1 MLNKKHLIG
10 TFVKKHK
17 ILSFI
22 EKLKNT
28 SKIKSK
34 DIFLFTI
41 EGNENEYLLT
51 FKTGTINRLINSFYK
66 STTLHVKNGCLF
78 SINALNKL
86 IEKENNTTINNHKD
100 YVIDWEKYR
109 DNLIIMTS
117 GKLCIYKLNRI
128 TDKNI
133 ILDI

>member
-109 DNLIIMTS
+109 DNLIIMTG

>member
-1 MLNKKHLIG
+1 MLNKKNLIG

-34 DIFLFTI
+34 DIFIFTI
-41 EGNENEYLLT
+41 EGNENEYLIT
-51 FKTGTINRLINSFYK
+51 FKTGTTNRLINSFYK

-86 IEKENNTTINNHKD
+86 IEKENDTTINNHKD

-117 GKLCIYKLNRI
+117 GKLCIYKLTKLI
-128 TDKNI
+128 DKNI